1 MADAIGYSAA
11 YMTDNHIMTG
21 SAQSSLRRV
30 LNAPFTKRAW
40 AELWY
45 TLVTVPLAL
54 AAAVLT
60 VVGLSSTLLVAAS
73 APGLRKLGA
82 ASRFFA
88 RELLGE
94 DVPAPPR
101 LQPLQRVRVG
111 TPDAERLAKAAVAAG
126 GRARPWDTKQG
137 SPSPGFRCPG

>member
-1 MADAIGYSAA
+1 
-11 YMTDNHIMTG
+11 
-21 SAQSSLRRV
+21 

-88 RELLGE
+88 RRLLSE

-101 LQPLQRVRVG
+101 LQPLERVRVG
-111 TPDAERLAKAAVAAG
+111 TPDAERLAKAAVVAG

-137 SPSPGFRCPG
+137 VTITRLPMARIAELAAEAAIPVHDMRPTAAAL